1 MIKAGL
7 LLLFTKNGSDKFKV
21 GTDKDFEEAN
31 NGINK

>member
-21 GTDKDFEEAN
+21 AIDKDFEEEN

>member
-21 GTDKDFEEAN
+21 AIDKDFEPAN